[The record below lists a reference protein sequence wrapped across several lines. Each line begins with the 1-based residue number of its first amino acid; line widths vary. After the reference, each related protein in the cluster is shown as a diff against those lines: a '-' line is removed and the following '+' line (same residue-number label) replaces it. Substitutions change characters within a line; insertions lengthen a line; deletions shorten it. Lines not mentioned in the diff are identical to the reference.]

1 MKYKT
6 LHYMHTLTPP
16 FTLHC
21 ATQTVQILSRTLG
34 FPDPIDVNS
43 SLGLTFEIQIARDNS
58 HLLLSSRQLSIIV
71 HNEYP
76 ILTME
81 NFNHNESLVCYIV
94 RWEFQEIYGEVLLE
108 WNSGLPLEM

>member
-1 MKYKT
+1 
-6 LHYMHTLTPP
+6 MHTLTPP

-21 ATQTVQILSRTLG
+21 ATQTLQILSRTLG

-43 SLGLTFEIQIARDNS
+43 SLGLTFEIQIAQDNS

-81 NFNHNESLVCYIV
+81 NFNHNESLVWLYCALGFP
-94 RWEFQEIYGEVLLE
+94 RDLWRGSPGMEFWPSTREVN
-108 WNSGLPLEM
+108 WAVHPN